1 MIQVRKILVT
11 TTLSITLTLLFCSSV
26 EARLG
31 ESFQSFKAKA
41 AKGFKF
47 KSESKK
53 DTRTYYMYS
62 MALDPTTTQAAPGF
76 AGGLTVTVVGGRVT
90 GQSMVMRL
98 GENYEAGKALAT
110 AHALDFAYES
120 LGKPSPKTKESTEKE
135 FQAYSQAIDMVM
147 GGSPQNLRYPGF
159 NGVITFSLAAD
170 QGVIIA
176 ATPDAAPPP
185 GGPEPVNKANK

>member
-1 MIQVRKILVT
+1 M
-11 TTLSITLTLLFCSSV
+11 
-26 EARLG
+26 G
-31 ESFQSFKAKA
+31 ESFQAFKVKA
-41 AKGFKF
+41 AKGFKL
-47 KSESKK
+47 KAESRK

-62 MALDPTTTQAAPGF
+62 MSLDATTTQAAPGF

-98 GENYEAGKALAT
+98 GDNYQAGKALAT

-120 LGKPSPKTKESTEKE
+120 LGKPSPKTKDATEKE
-135 FQAYSQAIDMVM
+135 FRAYTQAIDMVM

-159 NGVITFSLAAD
+159 NGVITLSLAPD
-170 QGVIIA
+170 QSVIIA

>member
-1 MIQVRKILVT
+1 MTQVTKILAATFISVG
-11 TTLSITLTLLFCSSV
+11 SLLLPSSTA

-31 ESFQSFKAKA
+31 EPFATFKVKA

-47 KSESKK
+47 KSESKR

-62 MALDPTTTQAAPGF
+62 MSLDAPTMQAAPGF
-76 AGGLTVTVVGGRVT
+76 AGGLTVTVVNGHVT
-90 GQSMVMRL
+90 GQSMVMRF
-98 GENYEAGKALAT
+98 GDNYEAGKALAV

-120 LGKPSPKTKESTEKE
+120 LGKPSPKSKESTERE
-135 FQAYSQAIDMVM
+135 FQQYTNAIDLVM
-147 GGSPQNLRYPGF
+147 AGNPQNLRYPGF
-159 NGVITFSLAAD
+159 NGVITLSLSSD

>member
-1 MIQVRKILVT
+1 LTQFTTILAAT
-11 TTLSITLTLLFCSSV
+11 AISLSLTLLPSSIA

-31 ESFQSFKAKA
+31 EPYATFKVKA

-53 DTRTYYMYS
+53 DNRTYYMFS
-62 MALDPTTTQAAPGF
+62 MSLDATTMQAAPGF
-76 AGGLTVTVVGGRVT
+76 AGGLTVTVINGHVT

-98 GENYEAGKALAT
+98 GENYEAGKALAV

-120 LGKPSPKTKESTEKE
+120 LGKPSPKSKDSTDRE
-135 FQAYSQAIDMVM
+135 FQQYTNAIDMVI

-159 NGVITFSLAAD
+159 NGVITLSLASD
-170 QGVIIA
+170 QSVIIA

>member
-1 MIQVRKILVT
+1 LIQVKNILLT
-11 TTLSITLTLLFCSSV
+11 TTLLSSLTLIHCSWA

-31 ESFQSFKAKA
+31 ESFQSFRVKA

-47 KSESKK
+47 KSESKR

-62 MALDPTTTQAAPGF
+62 MSLDPNTTQAAPGF
-76 AGGLTVTVVGGRVT
+76 AGGLTVTVVNGKVT

-98 GENYEAGKALAT
+98 GDNYQAGKALAT

-120 LGKPSPKTKESTEKE
+120 LGKPSPNKESTEKE

-147 GGSPQNLRYPGF
+147 SGSPQNLRYPGF
-159 NGVITFSLAAD
+159 NGVITLSMAPE

>member
-1 MIQVRKILVT
+1 MIQVTKILAAT
-11 TTLSITLTLLFCSSV
+11 TISIALTLLQCSLA

-31 ESFQSFKAKA
+31 ESFATFKVKA

-47 KSESKK
+47 KSETKK
-53 DTRTYYMYS
+53 DTRTYYIYS
-62 MALDPTTTQAAPGF
+62 MALDATTMQAAPGF
-76 AGGLTVTVVGGRVT
+76 AGGLTVTVVNGHVT
-90 GQSMVMRL
+90 GQSMVMRF
-98 GENYEAGKALAT
+98 GDNYQAGKALAT
-110 AHALDFAYES
+110 AHALDFAYEA

-135 FQAYSQAIDMVM
+135 FTQYTSAIDQVM

-159 NGVITFSLAAD
+159 NGVITLSVSPD

-185 GGPEPVNKANK
+185 GGPEPVNKATK

>member
-1 MIQVRKILVT
+1 MIQVTKILAA
-11 TTLSITLTLLFCSSV
+11 TTLSITLTVLFCRAG

-31 ESFQSFKAKA
+31 ESFQSFKVKA

-47 KSESKK
+47 KTESKK
-53 DTRTYYMYS
+53 ETRTYYMYS
-62 MALDPTTTQAAPGF
+62 MSLDPTTALAAPGF
-76 AGGLTVTVVGGRVT
+76 AGGLTVTVVGGRVI

-98 GENYEAGKALAT
+98 GDNYEAGKALAT

-135 FQAYSQAIDMVM
+135 FLAYTNAIDMVM

-159 NGVITFSLAAD
+159 SGVITLSLAPD
-170 QGVIIA
+170 QAVIIA

-185 GGPEPVNKANK
+185 GGPEPVNKATK

>member
-1 MIQVRKILVT
+1 MTQFPTILAAT
-11 TTLSITLTLLFCSSV
+11 AISLSLTLLQSSSA

-31 ESFQSFKAKA
+31 EPYATFKVKA

-62 MALDPTTTQAAPGF
+62 MSLDAPTMQAAPGF
-76 AGGLTVTVVGGRVT
+76 AGGLTVTVINGHVT

-98 GENYEAGKALAT
+98 GENYEAGKTLAV
-110 AHALDFAYES
+110 AHALDFAYEA
-120 LGKPSPKTKESTEKE
+120 LGKPSPKSKESTDRE
-135 FQAYSQAIDMVM
+135 FQQYTNAIDLVI

-159 NGVITFSLAAD
+159 NGVITLSLASD
-170 QGVIIA
+170 QSVIIA